1 MGKLRDIFKDY
12 AMKHNLLCLRD
23 RLLVAVSGGPD
34 SVSLLHLL
42 CEFKD
47 EWDLHLEVAH
57 LQHGIRGDAAQ
68 QDAMFVE
75 RLAEE
80 LKLPFHMREVDL
92 PRLRSAAGRGNLEAL
107 ARVERYRFFAELV
120 TSRKLSK
127 VATAHTQD
135 DQAETVL
142 MWFLRGAGLRG
153 LGGMAPLQQIHIPP
167 EQSSSS
173 PLTVVRP
180 LLNISKAEILQY
192 LTTRK
197 FSYRTDRTNQDTTYL
212 RNWIRLELLPKIRA
226 RAGDGVSAR
235 LTQQANLVRDEDALL
250 DRLTLQTYGSVSDN
264 GDLTRCAL
272 LKQPK
277 GLQRRILRRWIEQA
291 RGHLRGID
299 FVHIEAILRLID
311 EGPAQGKLSIPGGWE
326 FVREYDRLW
335 LGKSSCRAH
344 RVCYSY
350 GLKIGIPLRIC
361 ESGFE
366 WHSKLLAATDAR
378 LPADLTEALFDASCL
393 TEPLWVRNFRQGDRF
408 KPLGVPGH
416 KKLKDLFIENKIALS
431 IRATLPL
438 LVMGQEILWIP
449 GYGRSETALVG
460 EKTERVVHI
469 KSFVYRDL
477 TRDTL

>member
-1 MGKLRDIFKDY
+1 
-12 AMKHNLLCLRD
+12 MKHNLLRLCD

-42 CEFKD
+42 CEFKN

-92 PRLRSAAGRGNLEAL
+92 PRLKSAAGRGNLEAL
-107 ARVERYRFFAELV
+107 ARAERYRFFAELV
-120 TSRKLSK
+120 AARNLSK

-153 LGGMAPLQQIHIPP
+153 LGGMAPLQQIHIPS
-167 EQSSSS
+167 EKSSS
-173 PLTVVRP
+173 LTVVRP
-180 LLNISKAEILQY
+180 LLDISKADVLHY
-192 LTTRK
+192 LSTR
-197 FSYRTDRTNQDTTYL
+197 SIAYCTDQTNQDRTYL
-212 RNWIRLELLPKIRA
+212 RNWIRLELLPKIRP

-235 LTQQANLVRDEDALL
+235 VSQQAGLVRDEDALL
-250 DRLTLQTYGSVSDN
+250 HTLTLQTYGSVSAD
-264 GDLTRCAL
+264 GELLRSAL

-277 GLQRRILRRWIEQA
+277 ALQRRILRYWIEQA

-299 FVHIEAILRLID
+299 FIHIEALLRLID
-311 EGPAQGKLSIPGGWE
+311 KGPAQGKLSIPGGWE
-326 FVREYDRLW
+326 FVCEYDRLR
-335 LGKSSCRAH
+335 LGKTSRGAH

-350 GLKIGIPLRIC
+350 ELKIGTPLRIR
-361 ESGFE
+361 EAGSE
-366 WHSKLLAATDAR
+366 LYVEVLSAVAR
-378 LPADLTEALFDASCL
+378 FPTDLTEALFDAACL
-393 TEPLWVRNFRQGDRF
+393 TEPLLVRNFRQGDRF

-416 KKLKDLFIENKIALS
+416 KKLKDLFIEHKIPLS

-449 GYGRSETALVG
+449 GYGRSESALVR
-460 EKTERVVHI
+460 ERTERVVHI

>member
-1 MGKLRDIFKDY
+1 
-12 AMKHNLLCLRD
+12 MKHNLLRLCD

-42 CEFKD
+42 CEFKN

-107 ARVERYRFFAELV
+107 ARAERYRFFAELV
-120 TSRKLSK
+120 ASRKLSK

-153 LGGMAPLQQIHIPP
+153 LGGMAPLQQIHIPS
-167 EQSSSS
+167 EKSSS
-173 PLTVVRP
+173 LTVVRP
-180 LLNISKAEILQY
+180 LLDISKADVLHY
-192 LTTRK
+192 LSTR
-197 FSYRTDRTNQDTTYL
+197 SIAYCTDQTNQDRTYL

-235 LTQQANLVRDEDALL
+235 VSQQAGLVRDEDALL
-250 DRLTLQTYGSVSDN
+250 HTLTLQTYGSVSAD
-264 GDLTRCAL
+264 GELLRSAL

-277 GLQRRILRRWIEQA
+277 ALQRRILRYWIEQA

-299 FVHIEAILRLID
+299 FIHIEALLRLID
-311 EGPAQGKLSIPGGWE
+311 KGPAQGKLSIPGGWE
-326 FVREYDRLW
+326 FVCEYDRLR
-335 LGKSSCRAH
+335 LGKTSRGAH

-350 GLKIGIPLRIC
+350 ELKIGTPLRIR
-361 ESGFE
+361 EAGSE
-366 WHSKLLAATDAR
+366 LYAEVLSAVAR
-378 LPADLTEALFDASCL
+378 FPTDLTEALFDASCL
-393 TEPLWVRNFRQGDRF
+393 TEPLLVRNFRQGDRF

-416 KKLKDLFIENKIALS
+416 KKLKDLFIEHKIPLS

-449 GYGRSETALVG
+449 GYGRSEIALVR
-460 EKTERVVHI
+460 ERTERVVHI

>member
-1 MGKLRDIFKDY
+1 
-12 AMKHNLLCLRD
+12 MKHNLLRLCD

-42 CEFKD
+42 CEFKN

-92 PRLRSAAGRGNLEAL
+92 PRLKSAAGRGNLEAL
-107 ARVERYRFFAELV
+107 ARAERYRFFAELV
-120 TSRKLSK
+120 AARNLSK

-153 LGGMAPLQQIHIPP
+153 LGGMAPLQQIHIPS
-167 EQSSSS
+167 EKSSS
-173 PLTVVRP
+173 LTVVRP
-180 LLNISKAEILQY
+180 LLDISKADVLHY
-192 LTTRK
+192 LSTR
-197 FSYRTDRTNQDTTYL
+197 SIAYCTDQTNQDRTYL
-212 RNWIRLELLPKIRA
+212 RNWIRLELLPKIRP

-235 LTQQANLVRDEDALL
+235 VSQQAGLVRDEDALL
-250 DRLTLQTYGSVSDN
+250 HTLTLQTYGSVSAD
-264 GDLTRCAL
+264 GELLRSAL

-277 GLQRRILRRWIEQA
+277 ALQRRILRYWIEQA

-299 FVHIEAILRLID
+299 FIHIEALLHLID
-311 EGPAQGKLSIPGGWE
+311 KGPAQGKLSIPGGWE
-326 FVREYDRLW
+326 FVCEYDRLR
-335 LGKSSCRAH
+335 LGKTSRGAH

-350 GLKIGIPLRIC
+350 ELKIGTPLRIR
-361 ESGFE
+361 EAGSE
-366 WHSKLLAATDAR
+366 LYVEVLSAVAR
-378 LPADLTEALFDASCL
+378 FPTDLTEALFDAACL
-393 TEPLWVRNFRQGDRF
+393 TEPLLVRNFRQGDRF

-416 KKLKDLFIENKIALS
+416 KKLKDLFIEHKIPLS

-449 GYGRSETALVG
+449 GYGRSESALVR
-460 EKTERVVHI
+460 ERTERVVHI

>member
-1 MGKLRDIFKDY
+1 MSELRDIFKDY
-12 AMKHNLLCLRD
+12 AMKHNLLRLCD

-42 CEFKD
+42 CEFKN

-57 LQHGIRGDAAQ
+57 LQHGIRGDAAR

-107 ARVERYRFFAELV
+107 ARAERYRFFAELV
-120 TSRKLSK
+120 ASRKLSK

-135 DQAETVL
+135 DQTETVL

-153 LGGMAPLQQIHIPP
+153 LGGMAPLQQIHIPS
-167 EQSSSS
+167 EKSLS
-173 PLTVVRP
+173 LTVVRP
-180 LLNISKAEILQY
+180 LLDISKADVLYY
-192 LTTRK
+192 LSTRSK
-197 FSYRTDRTNQDTTYL
+197 AYCTDQTNQDRTYL

-235 LTQQANLVRDEDALL
+235 VSQQAGLVRDEDALL
-250 DRLTLQTYGSVSDN
+250 HTLTLQTYGSVSAD
-264 GDLTRCAL
+264 GELLRSAL

-277 GLQRRILRRWIEQA
+277 ALQRRILRYWIEQA

-299 FVHIEAILRLID
+299 FIHIEALLRLID
-311 EGPAQGKLSIPGGWE
+311 KRPAQGKLSIPGGWE
-326 FVREYDRLW
+326 FVCEYDRLR
-335 LGKSSCRAH
+335 LGQTSRGAH

-350 GLKIGIPLRIC
+350 ELKIGTPLRIR
-361 ESGFE
+361 EAGSE
-366 WHSKLLAATDAR
+366 LYAEVLSAVAR
-378 LPADLTEALFDASCL
+378 FPTDLTEALFDASCL
-393 TEPLWVRNFRQGDRF
+393 TEPLLVRNFRQGDRF

-416 KKLKDLFIENKIALS
+416 KKLKDLFIEHKIPLS

-449 GYGRSETALVG
+449 GYGRSEIALVR
-460 EKTERVVHI
+460 ERTERVVHI

>member
-1 MGKLRDIFKDY
+1 MSELRDIFKDY
-12 AMKHNLLCLRD
+12 AMKHNLLRLCD

-42 CEFKD
+42 CEFKN

-92 PRLRSAAGRGNLEAL
+92 PRLKSAAGRGNLEAL
-107 ARVERYRFFAELV
+107 ARAERYRFFAELV
-120 TSRKLSK
+120 AARNLSK

-153 LGGMAPLQQIHIPP
+153 LGGMAPLQQIHIPS
-167 EQSSSS
+167 EKSSS
-173 PLTVVRP
+173 LTVVRP
-180 LLNISKAEILQY
+180 LLDISKADVLHY
-192 LTTRK
+192 LSTR
-197 FSYRTDRTNQDTTYL
+197 SIAYCTDQTNQDRTYL
-212 RNWIRLELLPKIRA
+212 RNWIRLELLPKIRP

-235 LTQQANLVRDEDALL
+235 VSQQAGLVRDEDALL
-250 DRLTLQTYGSVSDN
+250 HTLTLQTYGSVSAD
-264 GDLTRCAL
+264 GELLRSAL

-277 GLQRRILRRWIEQA
+277 ALQRRILRYWIEQA

-299 FVHIEAILRLID
+299 FIHIEALLRLID
-311 EGPAQGKLSIPGGWE
+311 KGPAQGKLSIPGGWE
-326 FVREYDRLW
+326 FVCEYDRLR
-335 LGKSSCRAH
+335 LGKTSRGAH

-350 GLKIGIPLRIC
+350 ELKIGTPLRIR
-361 ESGFE
+361 EAGSE
-366 WHSKLLAATDAR
+366 LYVEVLSAVAR
-378 LPADLTEALFDASCL
+378 FPTDLTEALFDAACL
-393 TEPLWVRNFRQGDRF
+393 TEPLLVRNFRQGDRF

-416 KKLKDLFIENKIALS
+416 KKLKDLFIEHKIPLS

-449 GYGRSETALVG
+449 GYGRSESALVR
-460 EKTERVVHI
+460 ERTERVVHI

>member
-1 MGKLRDIFKDY
+1 MSELRDIFKDY
-12 AMKHNLLCLRD
+12 AMKHNLLRLCD

-42 CEFKD
+42 CEFKN

-107 ARVERYRFFAELV
+107 ARAERYRFFAELV
-120 TSRKLSK
+120 ASRKLSK

-153 LGGMAPLQQIHIPP
+153 LGGMAPLQQIHIPS
-167 EQSSSS
+167 EKSSL
-173 PLTVVRP
+173 LTVVRP
-180 LLNISKAEILQY
+180 LLDISKADVLHY
-192 LTTRK
+192 LSTR
-197 FSYRTDRTNQDTTYL
+197 SIAYCTDQTNQDRTYL
-212 RNWIRLELLPKIRA
+212 RNWIRLELLPKIRP

-235 LTQQANLVRDEDALL
+235 VSQQAGLVRDEDALL
-250 DRLTLQTYGSVSDN
+250 HTLTLQTYGSVSAD
-264 GDLTRCAL
+264 GELLRSAL

-277 GLQRRILRRWIEQA
+277 ALQRRILRYWIEQA

-299 FVHIEAILRLID
+299 FIHIEALLHLID
-311 EGPAQGKLSIPGGWE
+311 KGAAQGKLSIPGGWE
-326 FVREYDRLW
+326 FVCEYDRLL
-335 LGKSSCRAH
+335 LGKTSRGAH

-350 GLKIGIPLRIC
+350 ELKIGTPLRIR
-361 ESGFE
+361 EAKSE
-366 WHSKLLAATDAR
+366 LYAEVLSAAAR
-378 LPADLTEALFDASCL
+378 FPTDLTEALFDASCL
-393 TEPLWVRNFRQGDRF
+393 IEPLLVRNFRQGDRF

-416 KKLKDLFIENKIALS
+416 KKLKDLFIEHKIPLS

-449 GYGRSETALVG
+449 GYGRSESALVR
-460 EKTERVVHI
+460 ERTERVVHI

>member
-1 MGKLRDIFKDY
+1 MSELRDIFKDY
-12 AMKHNLLCLRD
+12 AMKHNLLRLCD

-42 CEFKD
+42 CEFKN

-107 ARVERYRFFAELV
+107 ARAERYRFFAELV
-120 TSRKLSK
+120 ASRKLSK

-153 LGGMAPLQQIHIPP
+153 LGGMAPLQQIHIPS
-167 EQSSSS
+167 EKSSS
-173 PLTVVRP
+173 LTVVRP
-180 LLNISKAEILQY
+180 LLDISKTDVLHY
-192 LTTRK
+192 LSTR
-197 FSYRTDRTNQDTTYL
+197 SIAYCTDQTNQDRTYL
-212 RNWIRLELLPKIRA
+212 RNWIRLELLPKIRP

-235 LTQQANLVRDEDALL
+235 VSQQAGLVRDEDALL
-250 DRLTLQTYGSVSDN
+250 HTLTLQTYGSVSAD
-264 GDLTRCAL
+264 GELLRSAL

-277 GLQRRILRRWIEQA
+277 ALQRRILRYWIEQA

-299 FVHIEAILRLID
+299 FIHIEALLHLID
-311 EGPAQGKLSIPGGWE
+311 KGPAQGKLSIPGGWE
-326 FVREYDRLW
+326 FVCEYDRLR
-335 LGKSSCRAH
+335 LGKTSRGAH

-350 GLKIGIPLRIC
+350 ELKIGTPLRIR
-361 ESGFE
+361 EAGSE
-366 WHSKLLAATDAR
+366 LYVEVLSAVAR
-378 LPADLTEALFDASCL
+378 FPTDLTEALFDASCL
-393 TEPLWVRNFRQGDRF
+393 TEPLLVRNFRQGDRF

-416 KKLKDLFIENKIALS
+416 KKLKDLFIEHKIPLS

-449 GYGRSETALVG
+449 GYGRSESALVR
-460 EKTERVVHI
+460 ERTERVVHI

>member
-1 MGKLRDIFKDY
+1 MSELRDIFKHY
-12 AMKHNLLCLRD
+12 AMKHSLLCSGD
-23 RLLVAVSGGPD
+23 RVLVAISGGPD

-42 CEFKD
+42 YELKD
-47 EWDLHLEVAH
+47 KWDLHLEVAH
-57 LQHGIRGDAAQ
+57 LQHGIRGDTAQ
-68 QDAMFVE
+68 QDAIFVE

-107 ARVERYRFFAELV
+107 ARAERYRFFAELV
-120 TSRKLSK
+120 ASRKLSK

-153 LGGMAPLQQIHIPP
+153 LGGMAPLQQIHIAS
-167 EQSSSS
+167 EKSLS
-173 PLTVVRP
+173 LTVVRP
-180 LLNISKAEILQY
+180 LLDISKAEVLHY
-192 LTTRK
+192 LSTR
-197 FSYRTDRTNQDTTYL
+197 SIAYCIDESNQDRAYL

-226 RAGDGVSAR
+226 RAGHGVSAR
-235 LTQQANLVRDEDALL
+235 LTQQAGLIRDEDALL
-250 DRLTLQTYGSVSDN
+250 DSLTVQTYGSVSDN
-264 GDLTRCAL
+264 GDLLRCAL

-277 GLQRRILRRWIEQA
+277 ALQRRILRHWIEQA

-299 FVHIEAILRLID
+299 FVHIEALVRLID
-311 EGPAQGKLSIPGGWE
+311 EGPAQGKLSIPAGWE
-326 FVREYDRLW
+326 FVREYDRLR
-335 LGKSSCRAH
+335 LGKSSRGTH

-350 GLKIGIPLRIC
+350 ELKIGTPLRIC
-361 ESGFE
+361 EAGFE
-366 WHSKLLAATDAR
+366 LNAELIAASGAR
-378 LPADLTEALFDASCL
+378 LPADLREALFDAACL
-393 TEPLWVRNFRQGDRF
+393 TEPLLVRNFRHGDRF

-416 KKLKDLFIENKIALS
+416 KKLKDLFIENKIPLS

-438 LVMGQEILWIP
+438 VLMGQEILWIP

-460 EKTERVVHI
+460 DKTERIVHI

-477 TRDTL
+477 THDTL

>member
-1 MGKLRDIFKDY
+1 
-12 AMKHNLLCLRD
+12 MKHNLLRLCD

-42 CEFKD
+42 CEFKN

-57 LQHGIRGDAAQ
+57 LQHGIRGNAAQ

-107 ARVERYRFFAELV
+107 ARAERYRFFAELV
-120 TSRKLSK
+120 ASRKLSK

-153 LGGMAPLQQIHIPP
+153 LGGMAPLQQIHIPS
-167 EQSSSS
+167 EKSSS
-173 PLTVVRP
+173 LTVVRP
-180 LLNISKAEILQY
+180 LLDISKTDVLHY
-192 LTTRK
+192 LSTR
-197 FSYRTDRTNQDTTYL
+197 SIAYCTDQTNQDRTYL
-212 RNWIRLELLPKIRA
+212 RNWIRLELLPKIRP

-235 LTQQANLVRDEDALL
+235 VSQQAGLVRDEDALL
-250 DRLTLQTYGSVSDN
+250 HTLTLQTYGSVSAD
-264 GDLTRCAL
+264 GELLRSAL

-277 GLQRRILRRWIEQA
+277 ALQRRILRYWIEQA

-299 FVHIEAILRLID
+299 FIHIEALLRLID
-311 EGPAQGKLSIPGGWE
+311 KGPAQGKLSIPGGWE
-326 FVREYDRLW
+326 FVCEYDRLR
-335 LGKSSCRAH
+335 LGKTSRGAH

-350 GLKIGIPLRIC
+350 ELKIGTPLRIR
-361 ESGFE
+361 EAGSE
-366 WHSKLLAATDAR
+366 LYAEVLSAAAR
-378 LPADLTEALFDASCL
+378 FPTDLTEALFDASCL
-393 TEPLWVRNFRQGDRF
+393 TEPLLVRNFRQGDRF

-416 KKLKDLFIENKIALS
+416 KKLKDLFIEHKIPLW

-449 GYGRSETALVG
+449 GYGRSESALVR
-460 EKTERVVHI
+460 ERTERVVHI

>member
-1 MGKLRDIFKDY
+1 MSELRDIFKDY
-12 AMKHNLLCLRD
+12 AMKHNLLRLCD

-42 CEFKD
+42 CEFKN

-68 QDAMFVE
+68 QDAMFVK

-80 LKLPFHMREVDL
+80 LKLPFHMRAVDL
-92 PRLRSAAGRGNLEAL
+92 PRLRSAKGRGNLEAL
-107 ARVERYRFFAELV
+107 ARAERYRFFAELI
-120 TSRKLSK
+120 TSRNLSK

-153 LGGMAPLQQIHIPP
+153 LGGMASLQQVHIPSETP
-167 EQSSSS
+167 SSV
-173 PLTVVRP
+173 TAVRP

-197 FSYRTDRTNQDTTYL
+197 FTYRTDESNQDTAYL

-226 RAGDGVSAR
+226 HSGQGFSAR
-235 LTQQANLVRDEDALL
+235 LSQLAGLVRDEDALL
-250 DRLTLQTYGSVSDN
+250 DSLTVSAYGSVSAD
-264 GDLTRCAL
+264 GDLLRSAL
-272 LKQPK
+272 LNQPEA
-277 GLQRRILRRWIEQA
+277 LQRRILRHWIEQA

-299 FVHIEAILRLID
+299 FIHIEGLLRLID
-311 EGPAQGKLSIPGGWE
+311 KGPAQSKLSIPGGWE
-326 FVREYDRLW
+326 FVCEYDRLR
-335 LGKSSCRAH
+335 LGKTSRGAH

-350 GLKIGIPLRIC
+350 ELKIGTPLRIR
-361 ESGFE
+361 EAKSE
-366 WHSKLLAATDAR
+366 LYAEVLSAAAR
-378 LPADLTEALFDASCL
+378 FPTDLTEALFDASCL
-393 TEPLWVRNFRQGDRF
+393 IEPLLVRNFRQGDRF

-416 KKLKDLFIENKIALS
+416 KKLKDLFIEHKIPLS

-449 GYGRSETALVG
+449 GYGRSESALVR
-460 EKTERVVHI
+460 ERTERVVHI

>member
-1 MGKLRDIFKDY
+1 
-12 AMKHNLLCLRD
+12 MKHNLLRLCD

-42 CEFKD
+42 CEFKN

-80 LKLPFHMREVDL
+80 LKLPFHMRAVDL

-107 ARVERYRFFAELV
+107 ARAERYRFFAELV
-120 TSRKLSK
+120 AARNLSK

-153 LGGMAPLQQIHIPP
+153 LGGMAPLQQIHIPS
-167 EQSSSS
+167 EKSSS
-173 PLTVVRP
+173 LTVVRP
-180 LLNISKAEILQY
+180 LLDISKTDVLHY
-192 LTTRK
+192 LSTR
-197 FSYRTDRTNQDTTYL
+197 SIAYCTDQTNQDRTYL
-212 RNWIRLELLPKIRA
+212 RNWIRLELLPKIRP

-235 LTQQANLVRDEDALL
+235 VSQQAGLVRDEDALL
-250 DRLTLQTYGSVSDN
+250 HTLTLQTYGSVSAD
-264 GDLTRCAL
+264 GELLRSAL

-277 GLQRRILRRWIEQA
+277 ALQRRILRYWIEQA

-299 FVHIEAILRLID
+299 FIHIEALLRLID
-311 EGPAQGKLSIPGGWE
+311 KGAAQGKLSIPGGWE
-326 FVREYDRLW
+326 FVCEYDRLR
-335 LGKSSCRAH
+335 LGKTSRGAH

-350 GLKIGIPLRIC
+350 ELKIGTPLRIR
-361 ESGFE
+361 EAGSE
-366 WHSKLLAATDAR
+366 LYAEVLSAVAR
-378 LPADLTEALFDASCL
+378 FPTDLTEALFDASCL
-393 TEPLWVRNFRQGDRF
+393 TEPLLVRNFRQGDRF

-416 KKLKDLFIENKIALS
+416 KKLKDLFIEHKIPLS

-449 GYGRSETALVG
+449 GYGRSESALVR
-460 EKTERVVHI
+460 ERTERVVHI

>member
-1 MGKLRDIFKDY
+1 
-12 AMKHNLLCLRD
+12 MKHNLLRLCD

-42 CEFKD
+42 CEFKN

-80 LKLPFHMREVDL
+80 LKLPFHMRELDL
-92 PRLRSAAGRGNLEAL
+92 PRLRSVAGRGNLEAL
-107 ARVERYRFFAELV
+107 ARAERYRFFAELV
-120 TSRKLSK
+120 ASRKLSK

-153 LGGMAPLQQIHIPP
+153 LGGMAPLQQIHIPS
-167 EQSSSS
+167 EKSSS
-173 PLTVVRP
+173 LTVVRP
-180 LLNISKAEILQY
+180 LLDISKADVLHY
-192 LTTRK
+192 LSTR
-197 FSYRTDRTNQDTTYL
+197 SIAYCTDQTNQDRTYL

-235 LTQQANLVRDEDALL
+235 VSQQAGLVRDEDALL
-250 DRLTLQTYGSVSDN
+250 HTLTLQTYGSVSAD
-264 GDLTRCAL
+264 GELLRSAL

-277 GLQRRILRRWIEQA
+277 ALQRRILRYWIEQA

-299 FVHIEAILRLID
+299 FIHIEALLRLID
-311 EGPAQGKLSIPGGWE
+311 KGPAQGKLSIPGGWE
-326 FVREYDRLW
+326 FVCEYDRLR
-335 LGKSSCRAH
+335 LGKTSRGAH

-350 GLKIGIPLRIC
+350 ELKIGTPLRIR
-361 ESGFE
+361 EAGSELYAEVLSAVVRFP
-366 WHSKLLAATDAR
+366 T
-378 LPADLTEALFDASCL
+378 DLTEALFDASCL
-393 TEPLWVRNFRQGDRF
+393 TEPLLVRNFRQGDRF

-416 KKLKDLFIENKIALS
+416 KKLKDLFIEHKIPLS

-449 GYGRSETALVG
+449 GYGRSEIALVR
-460 EKTERVVHI
+460 ERTERVVHI

>member
-1 MGKLRDIFKDY
+1 MSELRDIFKDY
-12 AMKHNLLCLRD
+12 AMKHNLLRLCD

-42 CEFKD
+42 CEFKN

-107 ARVERYRFFAELV
+107 ARAERYRFFAELV
-120 TSRKLSK
+120 ASRKLSK

-153 LGGMAPLQQIHIPP
+153 LGGMAPLQQIHIPS
-167 EQSSSS
+167 EKSSS
-173 PLTVVRP
+173 LTVVRP
-180 LLNISKAEILQY
+180 LLDISKTDVLHY
-192 LTTRK
+192 LSTR
-197 FSYRTDRTNQDTTYL
+197 SIAYCTDQTNQDRTYL
-212 RNWIRLELLPKIRA
+212 RNWIRLELLPKIRV

-235 LTQQANLVRDEDALL
+235 VSQQAGLVRDEDALL
-250 DRLTLQTYGSVSDN
+250 HTLTLQTYGSVFADGELLRS
-264 GDLTRCAL
+264 AL

-277 GLQRRILRRWIEQA
+277 ALQRRILRYWIEQA

-299 FVHIEAILRLID
+299 FIHIEALLHLID
-311 EGPAQGKLSIPGGWE
+311 KGPAQGKLSIPGGWE
-326 FVREYDRLW
+326 FVCEYDRLR
-335 LGKSSCRAH
+335 LGKTSRGAH

-350 GLKIGIPLRIC
+350 ELKIGTPLRIR
-361 ESGFE
+361 EAGSE
-366 WHSKLLAATDAR
+366 LYVEVLSAVAR
-378 LPADLTEALFDASCL
+378 FPTDLTEALFDASCL
-393 TEPLWVRNFRQGDRF
+393 TEPLLVRNFRQGDRF

-416 KKLKDLFIENKIALS
+416 KKLKDLFIEHKIPLS

-449 GYGRSETALVG
+449 GYGRSEIALVR
-460 EKTERVVHI
+460 ERTERVVHI

>member
-1 MGKLRDIFKDY
+1 
-12 AMKHNLLCLRD
+12 MKHNLLRLCD

-42 CEFKD
+42 CEFKN

-57 LQHGIRGDAAQ
+57 LQHGIRGNAAQ

-80 LKLPFHMREVDL
+80 LKLPFHMRAVDL

-107 ARVERYRFFAELV
+107 ARAERYRFFAELV
-120 TSRKLSK
+120 ASRKLSK

-153 LGGMAPLQQIHIPP
+153 LGGMAPLQQIHIPS
-167 EQSSSS
+167 EKSSS
-173 PLTVVRP
+173 LTVVRP
-180 LLNISKAEILQY
+180 LLDISKTDVLHY
-192 LTTRK
+192 LSTR
-197 FSYRTDRTNQDTTYL
+197 SIAYCTDQTNQDRTYL

-235 LTQQANLVRDEDALL
+235 VSQQAGLVRDEDALL
-250 DRLTLQTYGSVSDN
+250 HTLTLQTYGSVFADGELLRS
-264 GDLTRCAL
+264 AL

-277 GLQRRILRRWIEQA
+277 ALQRRILRYWIEQA

-299 FVHIEAILRLID
+299 FIHIEALLRLID
-311 EGPAQGKLSIPGGWE
+311 KGPAQGKLSIPGGWE
-326 FVREYDRLW
+326 FVCEYDRLR
-335 LGKSSCRAH
+335 LGKTSRGAH

-350 GLKIGIPLRIC
+350 ELKIGTPLRIR
-361 ESGFE
+361 EAGSE
-366 WHSKLLAATDAR
+366 LYAEVLSAVAR
-378 LPADLTEALFDASCL
+378 FPTDLTEALFDASCL
-393 TEPLWVRNFRQGDRF
+393 TEPLLVRNFRQGDRF

-416 KKLKDLFIENKIALS
+416 KKLKDLFIEHKIPLS

-449 GYGRSETALVG
+449 GYGRSEIALVR
-460 EKTERVVHI
+460 ERTERVVHI